1 MRVGFSYL
9 SEHKFRYNFAN
20 SWNPLCSCCLETE
33 STLHFFFLRSQ
44 NYTTLRRGLMS
55 ELKNNDFIMSLNE
68 NDLLH
73 VVMYANENFDRSMN
87 IIILSICDYKIYQR
101 FWKIWPNSFSTI
113 IKTTLVP
120 PSIPFL
126 NFLFKN
132 SVVLQ
137 LEFSSWYVFAL
148 VLFCFIYLP
157 LLILIFIYLF

>member
-1 MRVGFSYL
+1 MVLAISRNTNLDITLLTHGI
-9 SEHKFRYNFAN
+9 RYVLVVWKLN
-20 SWNPLCSCCLETE
+20 
-33 STLHFFFLRSQ
+33 LHFIFFFLRSQ
-44 NYTTLRRGLMS
+44 NYTTLRRGVMS

-120 PSIPFL
+120 PSIHFL

-137 LEFSSWYVFAL
+137 LEFSSWYVFAF

>member
-1 MRVGFSYL
+1 MKTTTTRT
-9 SEHKFRYNFAN
+9 YNENNNDNNNSAN
-20 SWNPLCSCCLETE
+20 TMNPLCSCCLETE

-101 FWKIWPNSFSTI
+101 F
-113 IKTTLVP
+113 
-120 PSIPFL
+120 
-126 NFLFKN
+126 
-132 SVVLQ
+132 
-137 LEFSSWYVFAL
+137 
-148 VLFCFIYLP
+148 
-157 LLILIFIYLF
+157 